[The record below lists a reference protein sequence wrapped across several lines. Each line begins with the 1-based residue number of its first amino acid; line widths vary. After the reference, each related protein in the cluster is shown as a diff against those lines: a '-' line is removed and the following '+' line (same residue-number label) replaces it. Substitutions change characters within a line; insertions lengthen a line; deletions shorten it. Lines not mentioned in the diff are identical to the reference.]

1 MIQLSDSEKT
11 IYNLYLKHSRKGQ
24 GYRLRKDFSDLDQ
37 DICTSVAKITKFL
50 KAYSHIDWNEFFESY
65 GELHPNE
72 KYPNINFFTS
82 RLAIK
87 NYSLYKKQKESRDP
101 EKQFDEIKSS
111 MRFIG
116 LFCIENEIE
125 LKKYL
130 FHKTGYMYS
139 WLNHYREHR
148 INPYAL
154 MELGDIVSILDS
166 IENDVKLL
174 FASNLDKNLIAFKTR
189 YQNSNKTKNYVKELT
204 TTIEKFVKKE
214 LTNSK

>member
-1 MIQLSDSEKT
+1 MIQLSDSEKI

-50 KAYSHIDWNEFFESY
+50 NSYSHIDWNEFFESY

-116 LFCIENEIE
+116 LFCIENKIE

-139 WLNHYREHR
+139 WMNHYREHR

-154 MELGDIVSILDS
+154 MELGDIVSILDN
-166 IENDVKLL
+166 IESDVKML

-189 YQNSNKTKNYVKELT
+189 YQNSDKTKNYVKQLT
-204 TTIEKFVKKE
+204 ATIENFVKKE